1 MRNAVILQC
10 VLALAL
16 AFGTASAAPFSTPV
30 RRAADPAAFVPAGY
44 TIEESVDGELNGDA
58 LVDRVLVLLHDE
70 REEGD
75 RQRALVVLLRDKD
88 GWFGAGT
95 NSTLVACFQC
105 LGVKGGDATP
115 EIAIAKRV
123 ISVTQ
128 FGGSRYYYGSTHRFR
143 WSAGARRFQLIGL
156 DSSAGDAILGS
167 STEESANYLT
177 REIVTTTQPAQ
188 VNDAGDT
195 LDAPAV
201 VKRTRMR
208 PAPLQSLE
216 DSKSES

>member
-1 MRNAVILQC
+1 MRNAATFRC

-16 AFGTASAAPFSTPV
+16 LGGTAGAAPFATPV
-30 RRAADPAAFVPAGY
+30 RRSADPSAFIPAGY
-44 TIEESVDGELNGDA
+44 TVEESVEGDLNGDA

-75 RQRALVVLLRDKD
+75 RMRALVVLLREKD
-88 GWFGAGT
+88 GWFAAGT
-95 NSTLVACFQC
+95 NGTLVACFQC
-105 LGVKGGDATP
+105 LGMKGGDATP
-115 EIAIAKRV
+115 DIVIEKRV
-123 ISVTQ
+123 ISITQ

-143 WSAGARRFQLIGL
+143 WSAEARRFKLIGL

-167 STEESANYLT
+167 FTEESANYLT

-195 LDAPAV
+195 VEAPAV
-201 VKRTRMR
+201 VKRHKMR
-208 PAPLQSLE
+208 SAPLESLE
-216 DSKSES
+216 ASKWEF